1 VQTAR
6 RVVYQDS
13 EVPPVFKSLA
23 VAALALTLAACGG
36 LKARHAAPTNPQEP
50 ASKPVL
56 PLPGKILV
64 VDETQ
69 SELRILVYRAGPL
82 ARFGHNHV
90 MVNRA
95 IRGTVNLAEEP
106 GASVFSLSVPVAAFV
121 VDDAD
126 ARRQEGADFA
136 AEIPDEARSGTL
148 HNMLSAAVL
157 DADDFPEILVEGAS
171 GSAAEGAP
179 LASADA
185 VAPGAAAGA
194 VALVS
199 RIAVTVAGHRSMI
212 DVPFTLQ
219 RDGSGWLALGSVEL
233 RQTALGLIPYSLML
247 GALQVQDTM
256 TIKFKIVA
264 LPR

>member
-1 VQTAR
+1 
-6 RVVYQDS
+6 
-13 EVPPVFKSLA
+13 VFKSLA
-23 VAALALTLAACGG
+23 VAAFALTLAACGG

-50 ASKPVL
+50 ASRAGL
-56 PLPGKILV
+56 PPAGKILV

-95 IRGTVNLAEEP
+95 IRGTVNLAEDP

-148 HNMLSAAVL
+148 HNMLGAAVL
-157 DADDFPEILVEGAS
+157 DADDFPAILI
-171 GSAAEGAP
+171 
-179 LASADA
+179 D
-185 VAPGAAAGA
+185 GAATPPAADPPLTSAGA
-194 VALVS
+194 ATPGGVALVS

-212 DVPFTLQ
+212 DVPFTLR
-219 RDGSGWLALGSVEL
+219 RDGSRWSASGAVEL

-256 TIKFKIVA
+256 TIKFKIAAV
-264 LPR
+264 PR